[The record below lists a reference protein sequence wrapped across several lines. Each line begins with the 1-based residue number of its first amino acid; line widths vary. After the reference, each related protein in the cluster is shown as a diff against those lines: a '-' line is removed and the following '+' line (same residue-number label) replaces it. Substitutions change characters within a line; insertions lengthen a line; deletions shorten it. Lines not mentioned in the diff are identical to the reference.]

1 METGPELHAETVAQQ
16 SLYAMFCNCQSFID
30 GPSVIPIR
38 QFTGYMSCMSM
49 FQDCTSL
56 TTAPQLP
63 ATTLYGGCY
72 QNMFQGCTSLERAP
86 ELPATELDSS
96 WWSVYGGM
104 FSGCTSLNYAK
115 VMAINFSNMGQYSN
129 MLNGVAQSGTF
140 VKNVNAEW
148 TESDVIPS
156 GWTVETA
163 SS

>member
-1 METGPELHAETVAQQ
+1 MSVATEITRLQTAKENIKTALESKGVTVPSDAT
-16 SLYAMFCNCQSFID
+16 LDSFNVYVEEISDDEAVKGLLQRDITSID
-30 GPSVIPIR
+30 GPEGTTSIGSYAFLNCTGLTSVTIPNSVITIDN
-38 QFTGYMSCMSM
+38 YI
-49 FQDCTSL
+49 
-56 TTAPQLP
+56 
-63 ATTLYGGCY
+63 
-72 QNMFQGCTSLERAP
+72 
-86 ELPATELDSS
+86 
-96 WWSVYGGM
+96 

-148 TESDVIPS
+148 TESDIIPS